1 MDMTEYMKTLPGYA
15 RGGKVEKVMHE
26 FKQGTLHSGKGGP
39 VVKDRKQ
46 AVAIAL
52 SEQRRARGYAEG
64 GEVQGPGTGTSDSVP
79 IAASNGEYVIP
90 AAVVSYLGTAFFDR
104 LVAQTQ
110 AEMQRGTAAPGPWDE
125 MAAEE
130 DTGAMIPGGM
140 ASAPPRRA

>member
-1 MDMTEYMKTLPGYA
+1 MDMNEYLKTLPGYA
-15 RGGKVEKVMHE
+15 KGGKVEKVMHE
-26 FKQGTLHSGKGGP
+26 FKQGELHSGKGGP

-52 SEQRRARGYAEG
+52 SEQRRAKRGYAEG

-79 IAASNGEYVIP
+79 IAASAGEYVIP
-90 AAVVSYLGTAFFDR
+90 ADVVSYLGTAFFDR

-110 AEMQRGTAAPGPWDE
+110 AEMQRGAAAPGPWDD

-130 DTGAMIPGGM
+130 GGAMIPGGM
-140 ASAPPRRA
+140 PSTPPRRA